1 MTVARDS
8 QSDDEYVRERPAWI
22 IPGLVLIG
30 VLTFSGAFLYY
41 YFGPTPSELLGLDP
55 RASAAD
61 RKIETFIADRRFL
74 IPEHYT
80 RYPSQRGGGRRTNVD
95 MHALL
100 PDLTPYDASLQERFI
115 DNSAGSSVIYF
126 TLAETATPLSSAR
139 RLRDIYS
146 KYLAAPEPEQD
157 RAGLQRFTFR
167 DDSGYANQDLLVGKD
182 DEERMVLLLCD
193 RPGRLVDSPNCTRSL
208 LLGSRLELSYRY
220 KRSRL
225 DDWNEID
232 RAVMK
237 LVGEFETREQVDE
250 LQGPIFD

>member
-1 MTVARDS
+1 MARGS

-22 IPGLVLIG
+22 IPALILIG

-41 YFGPTPSELLGLDP
+41 YFGPTPSEILGLDP
-55 RASAAD
+55 RASSAD
-61 RKIETFIADRRFL
+61 RKIDTIIADRRFL
-74 IPEHYT
+74 IPENYT

-100 PDLTPYDASLQERFI
+100 PGLTPYEADLQERFI
-115 DNSAGSSVIYF
+115 DNSAGSDVIYF

-139 RLRDIYS
+139 RLKEIYS

-167 DDSGYANQDLLVGKD
+167 DDSGYANQDLLVGTD
-182 DEERMVLLLCD
+182 DEGRMVLLLCD
-193 RPGRLVDSPNCTRSL
+193 RPSRLVDSPNCARSL
-208 LLGSRLELSYRY
+208 LWGPRLELSYRY
-220 KRSRL
+220 KRSHLGNWLR
-225 DDWNEID
+225 ID
-232 RAVMK
+232 GTVMK
-237 LVGEFETREQVDE
+237 LVGEFETREQIDG

>member
-1 MTVARDS
+1 MARGS
-8 QSDDEYVRERPAWI
+8 QSDDDYVRERPAWI

-41 YFGPTPSELLGLDP
+41 YFGPTPSEILGLDP

-61 RKIETFIADRRFL
+61 RKIETIIADRRFL

-80 RYPSQRGGGRRTNVD
+80 RYPSQRSGGRRTNID

-100 PDLTPYDASLQERFI
+100 PDLTPYGSDLQERFI
-115 DNSAGSSVIYF
+115 DNSTDSDVIYF

-146 KYLAAPEPEQD
+146 KYLATPEPEQD
-157 RAGLQRFTFR
+157 RAGLQRFAFR

-193 RPGRLVDSPNCTRSL
+193 RESALVDSPNCTRSL
-208 LLGSRLELSYRY
+208 LLGSSLDLTYRY
-220 KRSRL
+220 KRSQIGNWR
-225 DDWNEID
+225 EID
-232 RAVMK
+232 NAVMK
-237 LVGEFETREQVDE
+237 LVGEFETREPVDE

>member
-1 MTVARDS
+1 MARGS

-22 IPGLVLIG
+22 IPALILIG

-41 YFGPTPSELLGLDP
+41 YFGPTPSEILGLDP
-55 RASAAD
+55 RASSAD
-61 RKIETFIADRRFL
+61 RKIDTIIADRRFL
-74 IPEHYT
+74 IPENYT

-100 PDLTPYDASLQERFI
+100 PRLTPYEADLQERFI
-115 DNSAGSSVIYF
+115 DNSADSDVIYF

-139 RLRDIYS
+139 RLKEIYS

-167 DDSGYANQDLLVGKD
+167 DDSGYANQDLLVGTD
-182 DEERMVLLLCD
+182 DEGRMVLLLCD
-193 RPGRLVDSPNCTRSL
+193 RPSRLVDSPNCARSL
-208 LLGSRLELSYRY
+208 LWGPRLELSYRY
-220 KRSRL
+220 KRSHL
-225 DDWNEID
+225 GDWREID
-232 RAVMK
+232 GTVMK
-237 LVGEFETREQVDE
+237 LVGEFETREQIDG

>member
-1 MTVARDS
+1 MARGS

-61 RKIETFIADRRFL
+61 HKIETFIADQRFL

-80 RYPSQRGGGRRTNVD
+80 RYPSQRGGGRRTNID

-100 PDLTPYDASLQERFI
+100 PDLLPYDASLQESFI
-115 DNSAGSSVIYF
+115 DNSARSDVIYF

-146 KYLAAPEPEQD
+146 KYLAAPRPEQD

-167 DDSGYANQDLLVGKD
+167 NDSGYANQDLLVGKD

-193 RPGRLVDSPNCTRSL
+193 RPGALVDSPNCTRSL
-208 LLGSRLELSYRY
+208 LLGSRLDLTYRY
-220 KRSRL
+220 KRNRL
-225 DDWNEID
+225 DDWREID
-232 RAVMK
+232 SAVMK
-237 LVGEFETREQVDE
+237 LVGEFETREKVDE